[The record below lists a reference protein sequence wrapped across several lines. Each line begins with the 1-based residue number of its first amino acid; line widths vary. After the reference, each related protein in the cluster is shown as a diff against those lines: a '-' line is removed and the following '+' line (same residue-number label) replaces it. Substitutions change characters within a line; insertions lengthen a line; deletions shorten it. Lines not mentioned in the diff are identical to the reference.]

1 MCCKQNRKVPFI
13 NRVDCLNILKT
24 SPLNSKTALLNR
36 ETPSLNGGTAS
47 WFRVW
52 MQARWALDAEP
63 CKFVSRGGG
72 VCLFWG
78 DGQEERKT
86 SFSPC
91 GRGESASL
99 GHKNGV
105 LKWNVHIG
113 VL

>member
-1 MCCKQNRKVPFI
+1 M
-13 NRVDCLNILKT
+13 LNG
-24 SPLNSKTALLNR
+24 KTALLNR
-36 ETPSLNGGTAS
+36 KTPSLNGGTAA

-52 MQARWALDAEP
+52 MQARWTLDAEP
-63 CKFVSRGGG
+63 CKFVSRVGG
-72 VCLFWG
+72 VCLFG
-78 DGQEERKT
+78 RDGQEERKA

-113 VL
+113 IL